1 MQRYGDF
8 RGFATILLTFKRIC
22 CDKEGGLRQI
32 VIMKL
37 KAVVKGHSGTHS
49 GPSVSLIVLEAGSY
63 HLLTQFM
70 NMGEDFTF
78 PLSRR
83 LLEAIDIVTQ

>member
-8 RGFATILLTFKRIC
+8 RGFATILLTFNRIC

-37 KAVVKGHSGTHS
+37 KAVVNGRKISFS
-49 GPSVSLIVLEAGSY
+49 E
-63 HLLTQFM
+63 F
-70 NMGEDFTF
+70 
-78 PLSRR
+78 
-83 LLEAIDIVTQ
+83 